1 MRFFSISVILNIFWN
16 WVRVLNIF
24 RNWARVLNIFWNW
37 ARVLNIFQNWASV
50 LNIFRNWVRVLNIF
64 QNWVRP
70 KKSRRRPQ
78 IAKRWLLASGPS
90 APIFHEESESEIRY
104 QKFQP
109 VPEIWPISPAVYAFK
124 AREKLRF
131 CQVFSA
137 FLPFLSPT
145 MLLDWTKQLIF
156 NCISKKSW
164 VKIFK
169 KIRFFP
175 F

>member
-1 MRFFSISVILNIFWN
+1 MRFFSISVILNIFLN

-24 RNWARVLNIFWNW
+24 RNW

-90 APIFHEESESEIRY
+90 APIFHEESESEIRS

-109 VPEIWPISPAVYAFK
+109 VPEIWLQFDFGRKLHKVEYDKKIIKEASNRKTVVTGLWPIGTN
-124 AREKLRF
+124 
-131 CQVFSA
+131 FSQGIRI
-137 FLPFLSPT
+137 
-145 MLLDWTKQLIF
+145 WNQ
-156 NCISKKSW
+156 ISKIPTGSNRL
-164 VKIFK
+164 ID
-169 KIRFFP
+169 
-175 F
+175 